1 MDPNRTT
8 HCTPT
13 TKSALTVCGD
23 FCPKTSLN
31 TSKIKMKEPATVSTQ
46 QEVTAVAVSPL
57 FKGYK
62 GARLVGAFAVRGVL
76 YLLEFLAFC
85 LAIPIF
91 GITSI
96 LFWFQENI
104 VRLYLSYT
112 RNCIPLSP
120 DDAVW
125 LQDCP
130 INPHMINA
138 LMVVE
143 GRPDIEKLRQ
153 IICNRLVLGEDE
165 KGERICPR
173 LSQTIQQRFG
183 HFVWED
189 DKDFRMEKHVT
200 KWGGN
205 LPHSLEEL
213 DVVITE
219 ICSISLP
226 KFLSPWQFVVI
237 PIEEEYCFGLLLRV
251 HHSIADGVALT
262 RVFGKNLC
270 DIPPRAPETKKFS
283 THQWFYM
290 WLKAMFFC
298 PLLALIK
305 TFTPADSSKLHG
317 QELCGK
323 KAISWSRNIDLTLV
337 KQVKNM
343 VGTTVNDVMVSC
355 VAGALHDYLKENNNV
370 LKPEDMW
377 ASVPVDIRYSA
388 KSVKLK
394 NNIAFVYLRLPIA
407 AKNAVERLLE
417 TKRRMDVIKT
427 SSEPLAAALGVKIVM
442 MLPQWLSKPVLD
454 FYASKMSCVL
464 SNVPGPQQALFLGG
478 QKIVEG
484 IFWVPQR
491 ANIGLGLSIF
501 SYSGGIRIGVSS
513 DQCVLPKPKEVVR
526 CFEKN
531 FQQLVNELNIN
542 END

>member
-1 MDPNRTT
+1 MQ
-8 HCTPT
+8 
-13 TKSALTVCGD
+13 L
-23 FCPKTSLN
+23 
-31 TSKIKMKEPATVSTQ
+31 KESATVSTQ
-46 QEVTAVAVSPL
+46 QEITAVAVSPL
-57 FKGYK
+57 FKGFK
-62 GARLVGAFAVRGVL
+62 GARLVGAFAVRGAL
-76 YLLEFLAFC
+76 YLLEFVTAFLVFC

-91 GITSI
+91 AIVFI
-96 LFWFQENI
+96 LFWLQENV
-104 VRLYLSYT
+104 VRFYLSYT
-112 RNCIPLSP
+112 RNCIPLSA

-125 LQDCP
+125 QQDGP
-130 INPHMINA
+130 INLHVIHA

-143 GRPDIEKLRQ
+143 GRPDIKKLRQ
-153 IICNRLVLGEDE
+153 IIRNRLVLGEDE
-165 KGERICPR
+165 KGDRICPR
-173 LSQTIQQRFG
+173 LSQSIQQRFG
-183 HFVWED
+183 YFVWED
-189 DKDFRMEKHVT
+189 DKDFSMEKHVR
-200 KWGGN
+200 KWEGN

-213 DVVITE
+213 DVVIAE

-237 PIEEEYCFGLLLRV
+237 PIAEENCFGLLLRI
-251 HHSIADGVALT
+251 HHSIADGVALA
-262 RVFGKNLC
+262 RVLVKNLY
-270 DIPPRAPETKKFS
+270 DVPPQAPEPKKFS
-283 THQWFYM
+283 TNQWFYM
-290 WLKAMFFC
+290 WLKAVLFC
-298 PLLALIK
+298 PLMALIK

-323 KAISWSRNIDLTLV
+323 KVISWSRNIDLSLV

-355 VAGALHDYLKENNNV
+355 LAGALHDYLKENFNV

-377 ASVPVDIRYSA
+377 ASVPVDIRSSA

-394 NNIAFVYLRLPIA
+394 NKFALVYLRLPIA

-427 SSEPLAAALGVKIVM
+427 SAEPWASALAVKIIM
-442 MLPQWLSKPVLD
+442 TLPQWISKPVLD

-478 QKIVEG
+478 QKMVEG

-491 ANIGLGLSIF
+491 ANIGVGLSIS

-531 FQQLVNELNIN
+531 FQQLVKELNIN